1 MAATLGKIEEFD
13 GKKEEW
19 VPYVE
24 RLSHFFIANGIET
37 EEKKRAVF
45 LPLIG
50 PSNYKI
56 LRNLVSPAKP
66 GDKSFAELV
75 EALSKHFNPT
85 PSEIVE
91 RFKFHSRFRKPGES
105 VATFVS
111 ELRVLQLWS
120 YPRAYAERQIGLW
133 YQPFRSVYWQNQS

>member
-19 VPYVE
+19 VQYVE
-24 RLSHFFIANGIET
+24 RLSHFYIANGIET

-45 LPLIG
+45 LSLIG
-50 PSNYKI
+50 PSSYKI

-75 EALSKHFNPT
+75 EALSKHFN
-85 PSEIVE
+85 
-91 RFKFHSRFRKPGES
+91 
-105 VATFVS
+105 
-111 ELRVLQLWS
+111 LR
-120 YPRAYAERQIGLW
+120 
-133 YQPFRSVYWQNQS
+133 

>member
-19 VPYVE
+19 VQYVE

-45 LPLIG
+45 LSLIG
-50 PSNYKI
+50 PSSYKI

-66 GDKSFAELV
+66 GDKSFA

-105 VATFVS
+105 VATFVF
-111 ELRVLQLWS
+111 RI
-120 YPRAYAERQIGLW
+120 A
-133 YQPFRSVYWQNQS
+133 QPV